1 MTVQYPV
8 AHSPL
13 RTPATLVV
21 AGLWTMSVL
30 SVARVLLAWQTGPLV
45 TLFSGVLTLGWLYTA
60 ATFMVWLYQARQA
73 LDRRGETG
81 MRWATGWTIGGW
93 FIPLANLVI
102 PARVVAEVYARSAPG
117 AVRGWQTPRLVVAW
131 WFVFL
136 LSVVHVTYRKCSGT
150 GRSAERT
157 TAVGRPVRLVRSSTN
172 RLTSPSVAD
181 INRNCACGSSISGTC
196 QAQPRSGSA

>member
-60 ATFMVWLYQARQA
+60 TTFMVWLYQARQA

-136 LSVVHVTYRKCSGT
+136 LSVVHVTYQSIDTEARVIVVHGVVFWNVVNGIAGCV
-150 GRSAERT
+150 A
-157 TAVGRPVRLVRSSTN
+157 AVLAVRLVRRVTDWQADW
-172 RLTSPSVAD
+172 VAPV
-181 INRNCACGSSISGTC
+181 A
-196 QAQPRSGSA
+196 A

>member
-1 MTVQYPV
+1 MTVQYPA

-60 ATFMVWLYQARQA
+60 TTFMVWLYQARQA

-136 LSVVHVTYRKCSGT
+136 LSVVHVTYQSIDTEARVIVVHGVVFWNVVNGIAGCV
-150 GRSAERT
+150 A
-157 TAVGRPVRLVRSSTN
+157 AVLAVRLVRRVTDWQADW
-172 RLTSPSVAD
+172 VAPV
-181 INRNCACGSSISGTC
+181 A
-196 QAQPRSGSA
+196 A